1 MGGLVRFEQDLTR
14 QKLTSGLGSFLEYL
28 PLMSLASK
36 EYTPDTLPY
45 HLIVPSIP
53 GYAFSSG
60 PPKETNFNVW
70 NASRILDKLMANLG
84 FDAGYVAT
92 GGDIGSSVAR
102 ILAARYDS
110 CKAMQINCCPMREPP
125 ASVAGESLSDPDR
138 QRIQRGKNFWATGS
152 AYAMEHG
159 TRTSTIGH
167 VLSSNPL
174 ALLAWIGEKY
184 LEWSDEDPSLD
195 TILEAVSL
203 YWFTETIPRCLYPYR
218 QIFEGIQYRADTPS
232 LYVKK
237 PFGYS
242 LFPKEVSPSPKFW
255 AETTGILSFFRQH
268 EAGGHFAAMERP
280 ADMKKDM
287 EEFLKHVVEKGVEF
301 ST

>member
-1 MGGLVRFEQDLTR
+1 
-14 QKLTSGLGSFLEYL
+14 
-28 PLMSLASK
+28 MSLASE
-36 EYTPDTLPY
+36 EYSPDTLPY

-60 PPKETNFNVW
+60 PPKDKNFDVS

-84 FDAGYVAT
+84 FGGGYVST

-102 ILAARYDS
+102 ILAAHYDS
-110 CKAMQINCCPMREPP
+110 CKAMQINFCALREPP
-125 ASVAGESLSDPDR
+125 ASVAEESLSEDDR
-138 QRIQRGKNFWATGS
+138 QLIQRGKSFMATGA
-152 AYAMEHG
+152 AYAIEHG

-167 VLSSNPL
+167 VLSSSPL

-195 TILEAVSL
+195 AILEAVSL

-218 QIFEGIQYRADTPS
+218 QNFEGIQYRANAPG
-232 LYVKK
+232 LYVEKK

-242 LFPKEVSPSPKFW
+242 LFRKEILPSPEAW
-255 AETTGILSFFRQH
+255 VETTGTLSFFRQH

-287 EEFLKHVVEKGVEF
+287 EDFLQHVIRRGVKF
-301 ST
+301 SA